1 MKTINRERGVAEEQ
15 NRGAAQVNWLVA
27 GAFGL
32 GARGKTL
39 TLTRADFNEALEQR
53 KLEVRAT
60 IPDRIGG
67 DETRTVTLKI
77 GSLKDLSL
85 KHVVTA
91 VPELASLLEQADRAS
106 KLKDVSVA
114 ELEAIVGPGK
124 LLETLRATLEPEA
137 PKVGGEAGQ
146 ASGDVDAIF
155 DKAKV
160 PEKSVKS
167 AIDMFVRSASSSSR
181 PKAKPAARQLRDLIE
196 QAAYGAA
203 SDVLRSPEVSAI
215 EGTWRGVRMLVSECP
230 HDAGMKVTLL
240 ETDPEHVVEDL
251 ASRERADDIDE
262 PDCIFV
268 AYDFDST
275 EALSDLADLAEQE
288 LIPVVA
294 GVSPALFGAEHPQ
307 ALPEAFEALERAQS
321 ADVPAWATAWDELR
335 LRDSTRW
342 LTAVANRVALHTEGA
357 GDAKRTVF
365 ASGVWGLASMLAASF
380 RATGGFARIFGKA
393 GSLRAPASHTIDRG
407 SYKDTA
413 APTEAF
419 YAINACEVLS
429 KNGVLG
435 LGSARNSDTLALV
448 KAPVVRG
455 AKDAVPLPAQILTGR
470 VVRFATWV
478 KAQLPEGCDSKTADE
493 IFSSAASVF
502 LFPGQEEAAHVR
514 AATTNID
521 GEAHVVV
528 RAAANPKIASVP
540 FEIAFPLPLGWS
552 VPAPEASAE
561 SASPVKAAEAQAGQV
576 ASIEGAPAGDRAADK
591 GDGVGL
597 SGASVGF
604 DVGIDEKS

>member
-1 MKTINRERGVAEEQ
+1 MAEET

-39 TLTRADFNEALEQR
+39 TLTRADFNEVLERQG
-53 KLEVRAT
+53 LEARAT
-60 IPDRIGG
+60 IPDRFGA

-77 GSLKDLSL
+77 KSLKALSL
-85 KHVVTA
+85 KHVITS
-91 VPELASLLEQADRAS
+91 VPELTTLLEQADRVS
-106 KLKDVSVA
+106 KLKDVTVSEV
-114 ELEAIVGPGK
+114 EAIVGPGK
-124 LLETLRATLEPEA
+124 LLERLRPLIEPNEA
-137 PKVGGEAGQ
+137 PKVGGEAGPT
-146 ASGDVDAIF
+146 SGDVDAIF
-155 DKAKV
+155 EKASV

-167 AIDMFVRSASSSSR
+167 AIDMFVRSTSSSSR
-181 PKAKPAARQLRDLIE
+181 PKPRPVARQLRDRIE
-196 QAAYGAA
+196 EAAYGAA
-203 SDVLRSPEVSAI
+203 ADVLRSSEVERIESA
-215 EGTWRGVRMLVSECP
+215 WRGLRMLLAECP
-230 HDAGMKVTLL
+230 LEAGMKVTLL
-240 ETDPEHVVEDL
+240 ETDPTHVVEDL
-251 ASRERADDIDE
+251 AARDRADDIDE

-268 AYDFDST
+268 AHDFDST
-275 EALSDLADLAEQE
+275 APLAELADLAEQD
-288 LIPVVA
+288 LIPIVV
-294 GVSPALFGAEHPQ
+294 GVSPSLFGAEHPQ
-307 ALPEAFEALERAQS
+307 DVPDTFEALDRARNTE
-321 ADVPAWATAWDELR
+321 VPSWVAAWDELR
-335 LRDSTRW
+335 LKDSTRW
-342 LTAVANRVALHTEGA
+342 LSAVANRVALHTEGA
-357 GDAKRTVF
+357 GAAKRTVF
-365 ASGVWGLASMLAASF
+365 GSGVWGVASMLAASF
-380 RATGGFARIFGKA
+380 RVTGGFARIFGQA
-393 GSLRAPASHTIDRG
+393 GSLRAPAAHTVERG

-455 AKDAVPLPAQILTGR
+455 ATDAVPLPAQILTGR

-478 KAQLPEGCDSKTADE
+478 KSQLPEGADSKTANE
-493 IFSSAASVF
+493 IFTSAASVF

-528 RAAANPKIASVP
+528 RAVANPKIASVP

-552 VPAPEASAE
+552 VPAPESSDETENAQAK
-561 SASPVKAAEAQAGQV
+561 SPVKAGGAQAGEV
-576 ASIEGAPAGDRAADK
+576 ASIESSTGERGE
-591 GDGVGL
+591 GVGL

-604 DVGIDEKS
+604 DVGLDDES

>member
-1 MKTINRERGVAEEQ
+1 MAEEQ
-15 NRGAAQVNWLVA
+15 SRGAAQVNWLVA

-60 IPDRIGG
+60 IPDRVGAG
-67 DETRTVTLKI
+67 DTRTVTLKI
-77 GSLKDLSL
+77 GSLKELSL
-85 KHVVTA
+85 KHVIAT
-91 VPELASLLEQADRAS
+91 VPELTALLAQADQVS
-106 KLKDVSVA
+106 KLRDTSVSEV
-114 ELEAIVGPGK
+114 EAIVGAGR
-124 LLETLRATLEPEA
+124 LLDSLKAALEPEAA
-137 PKVGGEAGQ
+137 PKVGGEAG

-160 PEKSVKS
+160 QEKSAKS
-167 AIDMFVRSASSSSR
+167 AIDMFVRSASTSARS
-181 PKAKPAARQLRDLIE
+181 KAKPAARQLRDLVE

-203 SDVLRSPEVSAI
+203 SDVLRSPEVQAI
-215 EGTWRGVRMLVSECP
+215 ESAWRGLRFLVSECP
-230 HDAGMKVTLL
+230 KDSDMVVTLL
-240 ETDPEHVVEDL
+240 ETEPAHLVEDL

-262 PDCIFV
+262 PECVFV
-268 AYDFDST
+268 VHDFDRT
-275 EALSDLADLAEQE
+275 APLAELADFAEQE
-288 LIPVVA
+288 LIPVVV
-294 GVSPALFGAEHPQ
+294 GVSPALFGADHPQ
-307 ALPEAFEALERAQS
+307 ALPEAFEALERAKS
-321 ADVPAWATAWDELR
+321 EEVPAWAAAWDELR
-335 LRDSTRW
+335 MRESTRW
-342 LTAVANRVALHTEGA
+342 LCAVANRVALHTEGA
-357 GDAKRTVF
+357 GEAKRTVF
-365 ASGVWGLASMLAASF
+365 ASGVWGLAAMVAGSF
-380 RATGGFARIFGKA
+380 RATGGFARIFGKN
-393 GSLRAPASHTIDRG
+393 GSLRAPASHTIERG

-448 KAPVVRG
+448 KAPMVRG
-455 AKDAVPLPAQILTGR
+455 ATDVVPLPAQILTGR

-478 KAQLPEGCDSKTADE
+478 KAQLPEGCDSKTANE
-493 IFSSAASVF
+493 IFTSAASVF
-502 LFPGQEEAAHVR
+502 LFPGQEQAAHVR

-528 RAAANPKIASVP
+528 RAAANPAIASIP

-552 VPAPEASAE
+552 VPAPEGTPETAGPVQAARE
-561 SASPVKAAEAQAGQV
+561 SAGQV
-576 ASIEGAPAGDRAADK
+576 AEIAGSGGDK

-597 SGASVGF
+597 SGGSVGF
-604 DVGIDEKS
+604 DVGLDKKTE